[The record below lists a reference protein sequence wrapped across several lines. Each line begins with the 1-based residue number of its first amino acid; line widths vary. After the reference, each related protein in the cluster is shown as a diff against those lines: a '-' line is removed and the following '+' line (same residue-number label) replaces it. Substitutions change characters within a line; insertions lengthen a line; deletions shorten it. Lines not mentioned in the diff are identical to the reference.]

1 MQTLVVIMKYLVIG
15 FICYNAYT
23 LVSIIFAN
31 RNKAVILAKDVVNNA
46 LGKSKSSWF
55 NEDKIL
61 ADLSKYGVMYM
72 TKDYNIEASTWI
84 LVKVLCG
91 SLCGLVGFSLTT
103 SIIGKILCAIG
114 LLIAGFFLPD
124 GFIRLSNKSDND
136 AMANDILTIYT
147 ILKIHARAGVYVT
160 DSLIECQRT
169 VTNGRLKQALNEMN
183 NNILSSRIT
192 MDEAIMQ
199 FNARFRNDAIDN
211 LAIILLQ
218 SSKSGQSINLLD
230 DLSAQIVNGNKA
242 RSEMKKAKLKRK
254 LSIQQTLFFSIV
266 VGIVLYLVIIEM
278 TTSVSAI

>member
-1 MQTLVVIMKYLVIG
+1 MQTLVMIMKYLIIG
-15 FICYNAYT
+15 FICYSAYT
-23 LVSIIFAN
+23 LVSILFAN
-31 RNKAVILAKDVVNNA
+31 KNKAVVLAKDVVNNA

-91 SLCGLVGFSLTT
+91 ALCGLVGFSLAS
-103 SIIGKILCAIG
+103 SIIGKILCAVG

-199 FNARFRNDAIDN
+199 FNARFRNDSIDN

-254 LSIQQTLFFSIV
+254 LSIQQTIFFSIV
-266 VGIVLYLVIIEM
+266 VGMVLYLVIIEM

>member
-1 MQTLVVIMKYLVIG
+1 MQTLVIIMKYLIIG
-15 FICYNAYT
+15 FICYSAYT

-31 RNKAVILAKDVVNNA
+31 RNKAVVLAKDVVNNA

-91 SLCGLVGFSLTT
+91 LLCGLVGFSLTT

-199 FNARFRNDAIDN
+199 FNARFRNDSIDN

-254 LSIQQTLFFSIV
+254 LSIQQTIFFSIV
-266 VGIVLYLVIIEM
+266 VGMVLYLVIIEM

>member
-15 FICYNAYT
+15 FICYSAYT

-266 VGIVLYLVIIEM
+266 VGMVLYLVIIEM

>member
-254 LSIQQTLFFSIV
+254 LSIQQTIFFSIV
-266 VGIVLYLVIIEM
+266 VGMVLYLVIIEM

>member
-266 VGIVLYLVIIEM
+266 VGMVLYLVIIEM

>member
-242 RSEMKKAKLKRK
+242 RSEMKRAKLKRK

>member
-1 MQTLVVIMKYLVIG
+1 MQTLVMIMKYLIIG
-15 FICYNAYT
+15 FICYSAYT
-23 LVSIIFAN
+23 LVSILFAN
-31 RNKAVILAKDVVNNA
+31 KNKAVVLAKDVVNNA

-91 SLCGLVGFSLTT
+91 ALCGLVGFSLAS
-103 SIIGKILCAIG
+103 SIIGKILCAVG

-183 NNILSSRIT
+183 NNVLSSRIT

-199 FNARFRNDAIDN
+199 FNARFRNDSIDN

-254 LSIQQTLFFSIV
+254 LSIQQTIFFSIV
-266 VGIVLYLVIIEM
+266 VGMVLYLVIIEM

>member
-242 RSEMKKAKLKRK
+242 RSEMKRAKLKRK

-266 VGIVLYLVIIEM
+266 VGMVLYLVIIEM

>member
-136 AMANDILTIYT
+136 AMANDILSIYT

-266 VGIVLYLVIIEM
+266 VGMVLYLVIIEM

>member
-1 MQTLVVIMKYLVIG
+1 MQTLVMIMKYLIIG
-15 FICYNAYT
+15 FICYSAYT
-23 LVSIIFAN
+23 LVSILFAN
-31 RNKAVILAKDVVNNA
+31 KNKAVVLAKDVVNNA

-91 SLCGLVGFSLTT
+91 ALCGLVGFSLAS
-103 SIIGKILCAIG
+103 SIIGKILCAVG

-192 MDEAIMQ
+192 MDEAVMQ

-218 SSKSGQSINLLD
+218 SAKSGQSINLLD

-266 VGIVLYLVIIEM
+266 VGMVLYLVIIEM
-278 TTSVSAI
+278 TTSVSSI